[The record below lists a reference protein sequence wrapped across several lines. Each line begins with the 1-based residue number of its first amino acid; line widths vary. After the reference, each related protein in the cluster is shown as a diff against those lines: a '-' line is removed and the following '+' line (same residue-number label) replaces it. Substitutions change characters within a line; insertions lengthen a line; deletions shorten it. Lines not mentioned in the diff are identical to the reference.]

1 MTEWYDIGTV
11 DDVPPLGARTV
22 RIGGHEI
29 AVFRTAEGEVFA
41 LENRCPHKGV
51 KVAAETCGNTGKFF
65 RCPYHAWTFKTD
77 GSLLSIPLKKG
88 YENTGL
94 ECCEAS
100 GGMAAV
106 QAGLAADAQAVAAEW
121 PAWVAPKAAPA
132 AAAAKPADRVF
143 RLRGMIHGGD
153 RPTAFLDDK
162 VLLVGEEI
170 DGYTLEEIAADHV
183 VLVDPRG
190 KRIELYPEAGP

>member
-1 MTEWYDIGTV
+1 MNPATEKKTGKMDPR
-11 DDVPPLGARTV
+11 VPVLAGVLVLALVGVGVSWKLNQAPA
-22 RIGGHEI
+22 
-29 AVFRTAEGEVFA
+29 APAAEGSDAPPAVQSSAGGTMAQMSE
-41 LENRCPHKGV
+41 E
-51 KVAAETCGNTGKFF
+51 AA
-65 RCPYHAWTFKTD
+65 R
-77 GSLLSIPLKKG
+77 L
-88 YENTGL
+88 
-94 ECCEAS
+94 
-100 GGMAAV
+100 MAAV

-170 DGYTLEEIAADHV
+170 DGYTLEEIATDHV

>member
-1 MTEWYDIGTV
+1 MNPATEKKSGKMDPRVPALAGVLVLALVGVGVSWKLNQAPAAPEATV
-11 DDVPPLGARTV
+11 PDAPSATVPSSAGGPMAQMSEEAARL
-22 RIGGHEI
+22 I
-29 AVFRTAEGEVFA
+29 
-41 LENRCPHKGV
+41 
-51 KVAAETCGNTGKFF
+51 
-65 RCPYHAWTFKTD
+65 
-77 GSLLSIPLKKG
+77 
-88 YENTGL
+88 
-94 ECCEAS
+94 
-100 GGMAAV
+100 AAV
-106 QAGLAADAQAVAAEW
+106 QAGLAADAQAVAADW

-190 KRIELYPEAGP
+190 KKIELYPEAGP

>member
-1 MTEWYDIGTV
+1 MNPATEKKTGKMDPR
-11 DDVPPLGARTV
+11 VPVLAGVLALALVGVGVSWKLNQVPAAP
-22 RIGGHEI
+22 E
-29 AVFRTAEGEVFA
+29 ATAPDA
-41 LENRCPHKGV
+41 PA
-51 KVAAETCGNTGKFF
+51 VAASSAGGTL
-65 RCPYHAWTFKTD
+65 AQM
-77 GSLLSIPLKKG
+77 SA
-88 YENTGL
+88 
-94 ECCEAS
+94 EAARLI
-100 GGMAAV
+100 AAV
-106 QAGLAADAQAVAAEW
+106 QAGLAADAQAVAADW
-121 PAWVAPKAAPA
+121 PAWVTPKAAPA

>member
-1 MTEWYDIGTV
+1 MNTATE
-11 DDVPPLGARTV
+11 
-22 RIGGHEI
+22 
-29 AVFRTAEGEVFA
+29 
-41 LENRCPHKGV
+41 K
-51 KVAAETCGNTGKFF
+51 KTGKMDP
-65 RCPYHAWTFKTD
+65 RVPVLAGVLVLALVGVGVSWKLNQAPAAPEAA
-77 GSLLSIPLKKG
+77 GSDAPAAGPSPAGGTLAQMSA
-88 YENTGL
+88 
-94 ECCEAS
+94 EAARLI
-100 GGMAAV
+100 AAV
-106 QAGLAADAQAVAAEW
+106 QAGLAADAQAVAADW

-170 DGYTLEEIAADHV
+170 DGYTLEEIATDHV

>member
-1 MTEWYDIGTV
+1 MNPATE
-11 DDVPPLGARTV
+11 
-22 RIGGHEI
+22 
-29 AVFRTAEGEVFA
+29 
-41 LENRCPHKGV
+41 K
-51 KVAAETCGNTGKFF
+51 KTGKMDP
-65 RCPYHAWTFKTD
+65 RVPVLAGVLVLALVGVGVSWK
-77 GSLLSIPLKKG
+77 LNQAPAAP
-88 YENTGL
+88 
-94 ECCEAS
+94 EATAPDAPAAAAS
-100 GGMAAV
+100 SAGGTMAQMSEEAARLMAAV
-106 QAGLAADAQAVAAEW
+106 HAGLAADAQAVAAEW
-121 PAWVAPKAAPA
+121 PAWVAPKAAP

-170 DGYTLEEIAADHV
+170 DGYTLEEIATDHV